1 MFSLQLNVDPSGPA
15 LDLEVPLEVVLGT
28 IPLMQVVQ
36 NFPPMAPPGYN
47 TLPSA
52 PNADALYPPQPNAGF
67 NMREYNQNILVMTQ
81 EFSFTSISLYH
92 TSYI

>member
-36 NFPPMAPPGYN
+36 NFPPMAPPPS
-47 TLPSA
+47 LPSA
-52 PNADALYPPQPNAGF
+52 PNADALYPPQPNSGL
-67 NMREYNQNILVMTQ
+67 NMREYN
-81 EFSFTSISLYH
+81 
-92 TSYI
+92 